1 MDPEKNKENEVTV
14 DDILQILGPFGKFNV
29 LNYLLI
35 LFPVLLA
42 GMYSSVYNF
51 EAMDLRYRCAIPECE
66 DQDANFTAPLQE
78 DGTPAKCLRYAPF
91 VNFTNTDYGFND
103 TCAPHFFDTSTEI
116 KCDSYIYFEEH
127 SIVKEFNLGC
137 QDWKRSLV
145 GTVHNAGFFIS
156 IPLTGLI
163 SDRYGR
169 RLAVVFASVA
179 NGVFGVIRAFSLNYE
194 MFIVLEFLEP
204 ALGGGVYTACFV
216 LALELVGPKGRVFVS
231 LLFNTMFILG
241 GVTVTLL
248 SWWLQSWRYL
258 LLVIYI
264 PAILVF
270 FYLWSLTESFRW
282 FFSKGRYEEG
292 LNVLSKCEKFNNVK
306 VPKEHYDQV
315 EKHAM
320 KQRDARKF
328 EVIETS
334 RSTFKQLLM
343 STMIWK
349 RLFTCSF
356 LWATSTL
363 VYYGLSINAIELS
376 GNSYV
381 NYIVVIVIEAPANVC
396 KLICLDR
403 FGRKRVIAI
412 AYILTGIIL
421 ICYGFVPGGNWA
433 TAFYLGG
440 KFFIT
445 LAYNSLYIFAAEVFP
460 TNYRTSLLAI
470 CSTIG
475 RIGSA
480 VAPQTPLLSR
490 YYEFLPTL
498 IFGIMSALSGFLVM
512 TLPETNNQK
521 LPDSLKEAQDQ
532 DKRGQTDESERER
545 STGEPQLSTGND
557 TKTRL

>member
-1 MDPEKNKENEVTV
+1 MDPEKSKENEVTV
-14 DDILQILGPFGKFNV
+14 DDILQILGPFGIFNV
-29 LNYLLI
+29 YNYMLI

-51 EAMDLRYRCAIPECE
+51 EAMDLRYKCSTPECE
-66 DQDANFTAPLQE
+66 DPNVNFTIPYLE
-78 DGTPAKCLRYAPF
+78 DGTPSKCLRYALF
-91 VNFTNTDYGFND
+91 NVTDFTNSSLSND
-103 TCAPHFFDTSTEI
+103 TCLPQYFDTSSEI
-116 KCDSYIYFEEH
+116 ECDTYVYFEEH

-145 GTVHNAGFFIS
+145 GTVHNAGFFVS

-163 SDRYGR
+163 SDKFGR
-169 RLAVVFASVA
+169 RLALVFASVA

-241 GVTVTLL
+241 GVTVTIL

-258 LLVIYI
+258 LLIIYI

-270 FYLWSLTESFRW
+270 FYLWALSESFRW

-292 LNVLSKCEKFNNVK
+292 LNVLTRAEKVNNVT
-306 VPKEHYDQV
+306 VPKDHYDQV

-320 KQRDARKF
+320 KQRDARKC
-328 EVIETS
+328 EVIATNQ
-334 RSTFKQLLM
+334 STFKQLLV

-349 RLFTCSF
+349 RLFICSF
-356 LWATSTL
+356 LWTSSTL

-376 GNSYV
+376 GNSYL

-403 FGRKRVIAI
+403 FGRKRVIAAAFI
-412 AYILTGIIL
+412 MTGIIL
-421 ICYGFVPGGNWA
+421 INYGFIPGGTWS
-433 TAFYLGG
+433 TVFYLGG

-460 TNYRTSLLAI
+460 TNYRTTLLAI

-490 YYEFLPTL
+490 FYEYLPTL
-498 IFGIMSALSGFLVM
+498 VFGIMSTISGFLVM

-521 LPDSLKEAQDQ
+521 LPDSLKEAQEQ
-532 DKRGQTDESERER
+532 DKRGETEEIGNRDEEEREGKR
-545 STGEPQLSTGND
+545 D

>member
-1 MDPEKNKENEVTV
+1 MDPEKNKVKEVSV

-29 LNYLLI
+29 WNYLLI

-51 EAMDLRYRCAIPECE
+51 EAMDLRYRCAVPECQ
-66 DQDANFTAPLQE
+66 DQEANFTAPYLA
-78 DGTPAKCLRYAPF
+78 DGTLAKCVRFAPF
-91 VNFTNTDYGFND
+91 TNSTEHVAND
-103 TCAPHFFDTSTEI
+103 TCSPHYFDTSTEV

-145 GTVHNAGFFIS
+145 GTIHNAGFFIS

-163 SDRYGR
+163 SDKYGR
-169 RLAVVFASVA
+169 RLALVFASVA

-216 LALELVGPKGRVFVS
+216 LALELVGPKGRVFIS

-258 LLVIYI
+258 LLIIYT

-282 FFSKGRYEEG
+282 LFSKGRYEEG
-292 LNVLSKCEKFNNVK
+292 INVLSKCEKINNVT
-306 VPKEHYDQV
+306 VPKDHYAQV
-315 EKHAM
+315 EKEAM
-320 KQRDARKF
+320 KQRDARKR
-328 EVIETS
+328 EVVATN

-343 STMIWK
+343 SPMIWK

-356 LWATSTL
+356 LWTTSTL

-376 GNSYV
+376 GNSYL
-381 NYIVVIVIEAPANVC
+381 NYIVVLVIEAPANVC
-396 KLICLDR
+396 KLVCLDR

-412 AYILTGIIL
+412 AYLLTGAIL
-421 ICYGFVPGGNWA
+421 INYGFIPGGNWS

-460 TNYRTSLLAI
+460 TNYRTTLLAI
-470 CSTIG
+470 CSTVG

-480 VAPQTPLLSR
+480 VAPQTPLLSKF
-490 YYEFLPTL
+490 YEFLPTL
-498 IFGIMSALSGFLVM
+498 LFGVMSAMSGFLVL

-521 LPDSLKEAQDQ
+521 LPDSLKDAQDQ
-532 DKRGQTDESERER
+532 DRKRQTDESQREGDFDEIKR
-545 STGEPQLSTGND
+545 DHRDGEKRTSL
-557 TKTRL
+557 

>member
-1 MDPEKNKENEVTV
+1 MDPEKSKDSEVTV
-14 DDILQILGPFGKFNV
+14 DDILQILGPFGKFNIY
-29 LNYLLI
+29 NYVLI

-51 EAMDLRYRCAIPECE
+51 EAMDLRYKCSTPECE
-66 DQDANFTAPLQE
+66 DPEVNFTIPHLE
-78 DGTPAKCLRYAPF
+78 DGSPSKCLRYAF
-91 VNFTNTDYGFND
+91 FNVTDTNSTQGND
-103 TCAPHFFDTSTEI
+103 TCSPHYFDTSSEI
-116 KCDSYIYFEEH
+116 ECDSYVYFEEH

-163 SDRYGR
+163 SDRFGR
-169 RLAVVFASVA
+169 RLALVFASVA

-270 FYLWSLTESFRW
+270 FYLWTLTESFRW
-282 FFSKGRYEEG
+282 LFSKGLYEEG
-292 LNVLSKCEKFNNVK
+292 LNVLSRCEKVNK
-306 VPKEHYDQV
+306 ATVPKDHYDQV
-315 EKHAM
+315 EKNAM
-320 KQRDARKF
+320 KQRDARKC
-328 EVIETS
+328 EVLATNQ
-334 RSTFKQLLM
+334 STFKQLLL
-343 STMIWK
+343 SPMIWK

-356 LWATSTL
+356 LWTTSTL

-376 GNSYV
+376 GNSYL
-381 NYIVVIVIEAPANVC
+381 NYIVVIIIEAPANVC

-403 FGRKRVIAI
+403 FGRKRVIAT
-412 AYILTGIIL
+412 AFMMTGIIL
-421 ICYGFVPGGNWA
+421 IAYGFLPGGNWS

-460 TNYRTSLLAI
+460 TNYRTTLLAI

-490 YYEFLPTL
+490 FYEFLPTL
-498 IFGIMSALSGFLVM
+498 VFGVMSALSGILVL

-521 LPDSLKEAQDQ
+521 LPDSLKEAQEQ
-532 DKRGQTDESERER
+532 DKHRDREDIGDRQPGETERR
-545 STGEPQLSTGND
+545 VD
-557 TKTRL
+557 TKTKL